1 MAAVQITVDGLHGDT
16 PVGSAAEL
24 DRARAM
30 CRTQALACALYTISD
45 GDGLKPSAI
54 SCYARMQRND

>member
-1 MAAVQITVDGLHGDT
+1 
-16 PVGSAAEL
+16 
-24 DRARAM
+24 
-30 CRTQALACALYTISD
+30 LYTISD

>member
-16 PVGSAAEL
+16 PVRSAEL

-45 GDGLKPSAI
+45 GDDLKPSAI